1 MKKPLRAV
9 SFSDRLNKPPFPLRC
24 HGRTGNMIFRY
35 DNERDQIFF
44 SETTEE
50 KNRIEFERHV
60 HAIQEE
66 CGISGHFDRWESVF
80 RELASAEY
88 LIESPIMFYDETGA
102 KIYKCHIFPEYDT
115 AGKMISIICISQ
127 DITEIMKI
135 IDTVCT
141 LQKEK
146 ETMLRELHDRVK
158 NNLQI
163 VESLLRLQ
171 ANRINDF
178 NYYSLYENYIN
189 RIHAIA
195 LIQNKL
201 YQENNLELV
210 DLGEY
215 IRDFIE
221 ATRKNKTL
229 DTMDIDINYS
239 ADHDKLELKIAIP
252 CALIINELVINSL
265 QHAFPPGA
273 KGSVAIRFSWDFLEM
288 AHALDVSDDGIGLPE
303 YVDCYNPVTMGLELV
318 HALVR
323 QLKGTI
329 SVSRNNGTR
338 YSIRF

>member
-1 MKKPLRAV
+1 
-9 SFSDRLNKPPFPLRC
+9 
-24 HGRTGNMIFRY
+24 MIFRY
-35 DNERDQIFF
+35 DNERDKIFF
-44 SETTEE
+44 SETTDR
-50 KNRIEFERHV
+50 KNSIEFERHV

-66 CGISGHFDRWESVF
+66 CGISGHYERWESVF
-80 RELASAEY
+80 RELSNTDGR
-88 LIESPIMFYDETGA
+88 LDSPIMFYDETGA
-102 KIYKCHIFPEYDT
+102 KMYKCHLFPEYDS

-135 IDTVCT
+135 IDTICS

-146 ETMLRELHDRVK
+146 ETMLQELHDRVK

-171 ANRINDF
+171 ADRINDF

-201 YQENNLELV
+201 YQENNLEV
-210 DLGEY
+210 VNLGEY
-215 IRDFIE
+215 IRDLIE
-221 ATRKNKTL
+221 SMRKNKTL
-229 DTMDIDINYS
+229 DGREVQINYNVEN
-239 ADHDKLELKIAIP
+239 DKLDLKVAIP

-265 QHAFPPGA
+265 QHAFPSGTKGA
-273 KGSVAIRFSWDFLEM
+273 ISISFSWDFLEM
-288 AHALDVSDDGIGLPE
+288 AHALELSDDGTGLPE

-329 SVSRNNGTR
+329 SISRKNGTH